1 MIKEGKKRGNL
12 GQIIIEVTRKQH
24 VLTILILGALSTVS
38 PFSIDMY
45 LPGFPAIAKDLGTTM
60 ANVHLSLT
68 AYLVGIAVG
77 QLIYGPLLDRFG
89 RRAPMYAGLGIYLV
103 ATVACAFSKS
113 IDSLIIMRF
122 LQAVGGCGGMVAAQA
137 LVRDL
142 FPTNKTAQAF
152 SSITLVIA
160 VSPMIAPTVGGYL
173 TVAFGWQ
180 SMFIVLAIVT
190 SIILAAVHFM
200 LPEGRQA
207 DASLSLKPNAVMHN
221 FLSVMKEPQF
231 AVYTLA
237 GGVATSATFAF
248 IAGSADVF
256 INTYGV
262 SERQYG
268 WVFAFIATGII
279 GSSQLNHLLL
289 KKFTNAELVRFP
301 VIGQTIVGAV
311 MVIGTMYGWFNMYGL
326 LAIMFV
332 FVCGQGIIGPNATAL
347 SLAPFS
353 KLTGSAAALLGSYR
367 MAIGGV
373 VSALVSV
380 FHNGTSLPMV
390 GMMVACPTSA
400 LVIMT
405 VGKATVRYHARKKA
419 LQGEDNAVLM

>member
-1 MIKEGKKRGNL
+1 M
-12 GQIIIEVTRKQH
+12 TRKQH
-24 VLTILILGALSTVS
+24 ILTILILGALSTVS

-60 ANVHLSLT
+60 ANVQLSLT

-89 RRAPMYAGLGIYLV
+89 RRLPMYVGLSVYLV
-103 ATVACAFSKS
+103 ATIACAFSTS
-113 IDSLIIMRF
+113 IESLIVMRF
-122 LQAVGGCGGMVAAQA
+122 FQAVGGCGGMVASQA

-180 SMFIVLAIVT
+180 SMFIALAIVT
-190 SIILAAVHFM
+190 AIILASVHFL
-200 LPEGRQA
+200 LPDGRRA
-207 DASLSLKPNAVMHN
+207 DPSLSLKPKSVINN
-221 FLSVMKEPQF
+221 FLSVLKEPQF
-231 AVYTLA
+231 LVYTLA
-237 GGVATSATFAF
+237 GGIATSATFAF

-256 INTYGV
+256 INTYGIT
-262 SERQYG
+262 ERQYG
-268 WVFAFIATGII
+268 WVFAFIAAGII

-289 KKFTNAELVRFP
+289 KKFTNAELVRYP
-301 VIGQTIVGAV
+301 IIGQTIVGAL
-311 MVIGTMYGWFNMYGL
+311 MILGTRFEWFNMYGL

-373 VSALVSV
+373 VSALVSA

-400 LVIMT
+400 LLILT

>member
-1 MIKEGKKRGNL
+1 M
-12 GQIIIEVTRKQH
+12 TRKKH
-24 VLTILILGALSTVS
+24 ILTILILGALSTVS

-60 ANVHLSLT
+60 ANVQLSLT

-89 RRAPMYAGLGIYLV
+89 RRAPMYAGLGVYLV
-103 ATVACAFSKS
+103 ATVACAFTGS
-113 IDSLIIMRF
+113 IDQLIVMRF
-122 LQAVGGCGGMVAAQA
+122 FQALGGCGGMVASQA

-160 VSPMIAPTVGGYL
+160 VSPIIAPTVGGYQ
-173 TVAFGWQ
+173 TVAFGWET
-180 SMFIVLAIVT
+180 MFKAQAVVT
-190 SIILAAVHFM
+190 VFILAAVHFM
-200 LPEGRQA
+200 LPEGRLA
-207 DASLSLKPNAVMHN
+207 DPSLSLKPKAVMHN
-221 FLSVMKEPQF
+221 FATVLKEPQF
-231 AVYTLA
+231 LVYTLA

-262 SERQYG
+262 TERQYG

-289 KKFTNAELVRFP
+289 RKFTNAELVRFP
-301 VIGQTIVGAV
+301 VIAQTIVGLV
-311 MVIGTMYGWFNMYGL
+311 MVIGITNGWFNMYGL

-373 VSALVSV
+373 VSALVSA
-380 FHNGTSLPMV
+380 FHNDTSLPMV
-390 GMMVACPTSA
+390 GMMVACPVSA

>member
-1 MIKEGKKRGNL
+1 M
-12 GQIIIEVTRKQH
+12 TRKQH
-24 VLTILILGALSTVS
+24 VLTILILGSLSTVS

-45 LPGFPAIAKDLGTTM
+45 LPGFPAIAEDLGTSI
-60 ANVHLSLT
+60 ANVQLSLT

-89 RRAPMYAGLGIYLV
+89 RRMPMYVGLSIYLV
-103 ATVACAFSKS
+103 ATVACAFSTS
-113 IDSLIIMRF
+113 IESLILMRF
-122 LQAVGGCGGMVAAQA
+122 LQAVGGCGGLVASQA

-173 TVAFGWQ
+173 TAAFGWQ
-180 SMFIVLAIVT
+180 SMFIALAAVT
-190 SIILAAVHFM
+190 AMILAAVHFM
-200 LPEGRQA
+200 LPEGRKA
-207 DASLSLKPNAVMHN
+207 DSSLSLKPKSVINN
-221 FLSVMKEPQF
+221 FLFVLKEPQF
-231 AVYTLA
+231 LVYNFA
-237 GGVATSATFAF
+237 GGIATSAPFAF
-248 IAGSADVF
+248 IAGSSDVF
-256 INTYGV
+256 INTYGIT
-262 SERQYG
+262 ERQYG
-268 WVFAFIATGII
+268 WVFAFIAAGII
-279 GSSQLNHLLL
+279 GSSQLNYLLL
-289 KKFTNAELVRFP
+289 KKFTNAEMVRYP
-301 VIGQTIVGAV
+301 MIAQTVVGVV
-311 MVIGTMYGWFNMYGL
+311 MVIGTICGWFNMYGL

-373 VSALVSV
+373 VSALVSA
-380 FHNGTSLPMV
+380 FHNNTSLPMV
-390 GMMVACPTSA
+390 GMMVACPATA
-400 LVIMT
+400 LIIMT

-419 LQGEDNAVLM
+419 TQGEDNAVLM